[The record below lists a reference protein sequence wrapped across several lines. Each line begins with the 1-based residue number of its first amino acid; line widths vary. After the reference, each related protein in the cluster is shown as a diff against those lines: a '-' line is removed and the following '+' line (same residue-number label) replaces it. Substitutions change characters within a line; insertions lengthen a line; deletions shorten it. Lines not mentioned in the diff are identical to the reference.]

1 MMLNFLRPAL
11 AGLALALA
19 APVQAQAPQ
28 DADPALW
35 VVEDAD
41 TAIYLF
47 GTVHV
52 LKPGLSW
59 FDEAVWAA
67 YNQSDEIM
75 LEMIE
80 PDQAAM
86 SALVMRLAVNPTGPS
101 LTDRLPA
108 GKRAAYAS
116 ALAELG
122 MPATALDRF
131 DPWFAAV
138 TLSVAGLPKFGYNPE
153 SGAERIISTAA
164 KAAGKKMSGLE
175 TAEQQLGYFDSLP
188 EALQLRFLESTVEDF
203 PKMGSELDKMVASW
217 AAGTPDALATSL
229 NESMRETPEIAKILL
244 SDRNARWAEWIAKR
258 MQTPGNVFIAVGAG
272 HLAGRDSVQAWLA
285 KRKLVAKRI
294 RY

>member
-1 MMLNFLRPAL
+1 MLNFLRPAL
-11 AGLALALA
+11 AAFALILAGPAQSQALK
-19 APVQAQAPQ
+19 

-41 TAIYLF
+41 TKIYLF

-67 YNQSDEIM
+67 FNQSDQVM

-80 PDQAAM
+80 PDQATMAGM
-86 SALVMRLAVNPTGPS
+86 IMKLAVNPAGPA
-101 LTDRLPA
+101 LTDKLPA
-108 GKRAAYAS
+108 TKRPAFAK
-116 ALAELG
+116 ALADLG
-122 MPATALDRF
+122 IPAASLDRF

-138 TLSVAGLPKFGYNPE
+138 TLSVAGLPKLGYNPE
-153 SGAERIISTAA
+153 SGAERTISAAA
-164 KAAGKKMSGLE
+164 KAAGKKLEGLE

-188 EALQLRFLESTVEDF
+188 EPLQIQFLVSTVDDF
-203 PKMGSELDKMVASW
+203 PKMGGELDKMVASW
-217 AAGTPDALATSL
+217 AAGDPESLAALL
-229 NESMRETPEIAKILL
+229 NEGMRETPEIGKILL
-244 SDRNARWAEWIAKR
+244 SDRNARWAEWIEQR
-258 MQTPGNVFIAVGAG
+258 MRTPGNVFIAVGAG

-285 KRKLVAKRI
+285 KRKLTAKRI

>member
-1 MMLNFLRPAL
+1 MLNFLRPAL
-11 AGLALALA
+11 AALALA
-19 APVQAQAPQ
+19 IAAPAHAQALK

-41 TAIYLF
+41 TTIYLF

-67 YNQSDEIM
+67 FNQSDQIM

-80 PDQAAM
+80 PDQATMAGM
-86 SALVMRLAVNPTGPS
+86 IMKLAVNPAGPA
-101 LTDRLPA
+101 LTDKLPA
-108 GKRAAYAS
+108 EKRPAYTK
-116 ALAELG
+116 ALADLG
-122 MPATALDRF
+122 IPAASLDRF

-138 TLSVAGLPKFGYNPE
+138 TLSVAGLPKLGYNPE
-153 SGAERIISTAA
+153 SGAERTISAAA
-164 KAAGKKMSGLE
+164 KAAGKKLEGLE

-188 EALQLRFLESTVEDF
+188 EPLQIQFLVSTVDEF

-217 AAGTPDALATSL
+217 AAGDPESLAALL
-229 NESMRETPEIAKILL
+229 NEGMRETPEIGKRLL
-244 SDRNARWAEWIAKR
+244 SDRNARWAEWIEQR

-285 KRKLVAKRI
+285 KRKLSAKHI